1 MKKYKVKQN
10 KNKPILI
17 MGGLLLVG
25 VLLLFS
31 SSFGIPF
38 ASVLQLVG
46 VGLVVA
52 ALSIF
57 TGSTVSGG
65 VEVAIDDR
73 PDDISEYPKL
83 YIYTTKGGH
92 DITNK
97 RVILKFT
104 QITAIMEGPRKEF
117 IKQNTV
123 KYRDCIYANFM
134 PERVYS
140 VKYECY
146 DVEYEV
152 LCDFGPEVAH
162 EIALRIEKFS
172 GLQENED

>member
-10 KNKPILI
+10 KNKPIII
-17 MGGLLLVG
+17 MGSLALLG
-25 VLLLFS
+25 ALLLFS
-31 SSFGIPF
+31 SGFGIPF

-46 VGLVVA
+46 VGFIVA
-52 ALSIF
+52 AISIF

-73 PDDISEYPKL
+73 PDDFSIYPKL

-97 RVILKFT
+97 RVMLKFT

-117 IKQNTV
+117 LKQKSV
-123 KYRDCIYANFM
+123 KYRDCIYANFL

-152 LCDFGPEVAH
+152 LCDFDAEVAR

-172 GLQENED
+172 GLEEDED